1 MAGVYQA
8 LARRWRPQSFADF
21 VGQDTVV
28 KSLRHALDSGR
39 LHHAF
44 LFTGTRGVGKTTLAR
59 LLAKCLNCERGVS
72 SEPCGE
78 CSACKS
84 IAAGSFVD
92 LLEVDAASRTRVDE
106 TRELLDNV
114 QYAASSGRYKVYLI
128 DEVHMLSTHSFNA
141 LLKTLEEP
149 PEHVKFLL
157 ATTDPQ
163 KIPATIL
170 SRCIQFHLRRLDAPL
185 IVQRLRQILAAE
197 EVEAAD
203 AGLEALAQAA
213 DGSLRDA
220 LSLTDQAI
228 AQGAG
233 RVDADTVTVM
243 LGLCPQ
249 DVAAN
254 FLVALLQ
261 RDSAQVFALLREQ
274 MALGQD
280 AAALLDAL
288 IEELHRLSL
297 AQWLPEQQRALTP
310 QIEGLL
316 RRESP
321 MLLQSWYHLLLS
333 ARRDF
338 ALYPNPRMAIEMAL
352 LRLLAFLLPEGPKGE
367 GKTVVTREVDAPRP
381 RQTAKADLVLPP
393 PIPEQANERLSRPAT
408 VPQQAWEELLSKLS
422 LSPSLQEFLRHSRA
436 LRCDQDALHLAL
448 DPAYESLMRKDEAT
462 LRAAVQ
468 AYWQGA
474 TEVQMTVLE
483 ADSAVGTLAQEASA
497 REQARRAA
505 IEAEAMA
512 DPRLQEFQET
522 LQARLLRVE
531 ILDRVSNS

>member
-8 LARRWRPQSFADF
+8 LARRWRPQSFSDF
-21 VGQDTVV
+21 VGQETVV

-84 IAAGSFVD
+84 IAGGSFVD

-114 QYAASSGRYKVYLI
+114 QYAATSGRYKVYLI

-149 PEHVKFLL
+149 PEHVKFIL

-170 SRCIQFHLRRLDAPL
+170 SRCIQFHLRRLDPPL
-185 IVQRLRQILAAE
+185 IVQRLHQILAAE
-197 EVEAAD
+197 GVEATDD
-203 AGLEALAQAA
+203 ALAALAQAA

-228 AQGAG
+228 AQGGG
-233 RVDADTVTVM
+233 RVDGDTVSAM
-243 LGLCPQ
+243 LGLCPR
-249 DVAAN
+249 DVATS
-254 FLVALLQ
+254 FLLALLQ
-261 RDSAQVFALLREQ
+261 RDSSQVFALLREQ
-274 MALGQD
+274 QALGQD

-288 IEELHRLSL
+288 IEELHRCSL
-297 AQWLPEQQRALTP
+297 AQWLPEQSGALAS
-310 QIEGLL
+310 QL
-316 RRESP
+316 RDLVHQESP
-321 MLLQSWYHLLLS
+321 LLLQSWYHILLA

-338 ALYPNPRMAIEMAL
+338 SLYPNPRMAIEMAL
-352 LRLLAFLLPEGPKGE
+352 LRLLAFLLPEGPSQ
-367 GKTVVTREVDAPRP
+367 GKNVIRSQADPLPTPESADRMVAPS
-381 RQTAKADLVLPP
+381 
-393 PIPEQANERLSRPAT
+393 N
-408 VPQQAWEELLSKLS
+408 PQRDWEELLPKLS
-422 LSPSLQEFLRHSRA
+422 LSPSLREFLRHSRA
-436 LRCDQDALHLAL
+436 SRCDRVVLELAL
-448 DPAYESLMRKDEAT
+448 DPAYESLLRKEEAT
-462 LRAAVQ
+462 LRTALQNHWQTATDLRLTLLDPNAA
-468 AYWQGA
+468 
-474 TEVQMTVLE
+474 T
-483 ADSAVGTLAQEASA
+483 GTLAQEAAA
-497 REQARRAA
+497 REQARRSD
-505 IEAEAMA
+505 IELRALA
-512 DPRLQEFQET
+512 DPRLREFQDA
-522 LQARLLRVE
+522 LQARVLRVE
-531 ILDRVSNS
+531 IIDRASNS